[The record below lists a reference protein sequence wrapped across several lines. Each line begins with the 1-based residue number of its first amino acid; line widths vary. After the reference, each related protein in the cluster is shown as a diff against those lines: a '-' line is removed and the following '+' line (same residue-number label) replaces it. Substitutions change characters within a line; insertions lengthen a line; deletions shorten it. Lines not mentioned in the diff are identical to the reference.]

1 MNYDIVNYLSL
12 LLSQW
17 FFLSFKKKKKKKNYP
32 PDDHDYVDKDH
43 PY

>member
-12 LLSQW
+12 LLW
-17 FFLSFKKKKKKKNYP
+17 FFLSFFKKKKRKNYP

>member
-12 LLSQW
+12 LLW
-17 FFLSFKKKKKKKNYP
+17 FFLSFFKKKKNYP